1 MKNTKKPLF
10 RLLYCREEPV
20 GPRPVGEDEADGQS
34 RLIATIPHL
43 YSPQNIYIYI
53 YIKERCL
60 SVCLFVC
67 SDLAHKLLDGSQPNL
82 AWATLWYMWVTS
94 KYLFWGVDPPREGQ
108 NF

>member
-53 YIKERCL
+53 YI
-60 SVCLFVC
+60 
-67 SDLAHKLLDGSQPNL
+67 
-82 AWATLWYMWVTS
+82 
-94 KYLFWGVDPPREGQ
+94 
-108 NF
+108 